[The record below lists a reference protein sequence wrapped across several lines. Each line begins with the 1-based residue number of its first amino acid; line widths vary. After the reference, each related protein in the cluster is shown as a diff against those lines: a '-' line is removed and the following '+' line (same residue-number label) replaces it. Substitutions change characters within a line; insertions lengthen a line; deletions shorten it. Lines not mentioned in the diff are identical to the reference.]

1 MNDMKK
7 LIFNKPA
14 LQWEEAMP
22 LGNGY
27 LGAMVFGQ
35 TQKELICMNEDSLY
49 SGGPIERG
57 NPNTLDHLDEMRTL
71 LLDGK
76 VEEAQKKAPNYFYAT
91 TPHPRHYQPLGQV
104 WMEFHHQNVQDYQ
117 KVLDLKNSIGSI
129 QYRYNNVEYQ
139 RECFIS
145 YPNQVF
151 VYKIKASQNQ
161 QLNFDLYLTRR
172 DIRPGRS
179 ESYVDDIHIEK
190 DYLYLSGYNGNQK
203 NGISYTMAT
212 TVQLKDGCLKKYGS
226 RLVIENA
233 TEAIVYVVGRTSY
246 RSHNPFQWCQK
257 QLDKTLL
264 KSYRNLKQDHIR
276 DYQNY
281 FDQLELTL
289 GDHKNENMM
298 SIPER
303 LQKMKEGQID
313 LDLIET
319 YFHFGRYL
327 LISSSREGSLAAN
340 LQGIWNGE
348 FEPPWGSRYTIN
360 INIQMNYWLA
370 EKTGLSR
377 LHLPLMQLQK
387 IMLPRGQKIAKE
399 MYGCRGTCAHHNT
412 DIWGDCA
419 PADYYVPSTL
429 WPMGSLWLSLHI
441 FEHYQYTH
449 NQEFILEYFPILKE
463 NALFFLDYM
472 FKDANGFYATGP
484 SVSPENAYMTQD
496 GQAATVCLSPSMDI
510 QLLREFFT
518 SYLQLLKEL
527 NRHDLEAEI
536 NEYLEKLPPIQIG
549 KYGQIMEWHEDYDE
563 IEIGHRHISQ
573 LFALYP
579 GRHIQYSETPEL
591 IEAAYQTLQRRLSH
605 GGGHTGWS
613 CAWIIHFFA
622 RLHKG
627 EEAFDT
633 LLKLLKN
640 STLDNLFDNHPPF
653 QIDGN
658 FGGSNAILEMLIQDY
673 ENKVYVLPALSREM
687 PEGILKGLR
696 LKSGAVLNMS
706 WKDCQVSNIEIIAT
720 RPLTIDLLIQDKT
733 VSISLQVNEK
743 FQYEAMC

>member
-1 MNDMKK
+1 MKK

-463 NALFFLDYM
+463 NAL
-472 FKDANGFYATGP
+472 YATGP

-673 ENKVYVLPALSREM
+673 ENKVYVLPALSHEM

-720 RPLTIDLLIQDKT
+720 RPLTIDLWLQDKT

>member
-1 MNDMKK
+1 MKK

-27 LGAMVFGQ
+27 LGAMVSGQ

>member
-1 MNDMKK
+1 MKK

-49 SGGPIERG
+49 SGGHIERG

-673 ENKVYVLPALSREM
+673 ENKVYVLPALSHEM

>member
-1 MNDMKK
+1 MKK

-190 DYLYLSGYNGNQK
+190 DYLYLTGYNGNQK

-673 ENKVYVLPALSREM
+673 ENKVYVLPALSHEM

>member
-1 MNDMKK
+1 MKK

-419 PADYYVPSTL
+419 PADYYVSSTL

-673 ENKVYVLPALSREM
+673 ENKVYVLPALSHEM

>member
-1 MNDMKK
+1 MKK

-14 LQWEEAMP
+14 LQWEDAMP

-35 TQKELICMNEDSLY
+35 TQKEMISMNEDSLY
-49 SGGPIERG
+49 SGGPIERS
-57 NPNTLDHLDEMRTL
+57 NPNTLEHLDEIRTL
-71 LLDGK
+71 LMSGQI
-76 VEEAQKKAPNYFYAT
+76 EEAQKRAPYYFYAT
-91 TPHPRHYQPLGQV
+91 TPHSTHYQPLGQV
-104 WMEFHHQNVQDYQ
+104 WLEFNHQNVQDYQ
-117 KVLDLKNSIGSI
+117 KVLNLQESLGTIE
-129 QYRYNNVEYQ
+129 YRCDDIEYQ
-139 RECFIS
+139 RECFVS
-145 YPNQVF
+145 YPDEVF
-151 VYKIKASQNQ
+151 VYKIKANQNQ
-161 QLNFDLYLTRR
+161 KLNFSLYLTRR
-172 DIRPGRS
+172 DMRPSRS
-179 ESYVDDIHIEK
+179 GSYVDDIHIEK
-190 DYLYLSGYNGNQK
+190 DYLYLSGYNGNQE

-212 TVQLKDGCLKKYGS
+212 TVRLKDGEVHQYGS

-246 RSHNPFQWCQK
+246 RSQNPLKWCQE
-257 QLDKTLL
+257 QLDKVII
-264 KSYRNLKQDHIR
+264 KSYEDLKNDHIQ
-276 DYQNY
+276 DYQYY
-281 FDQLELTL
+281 FNQMDLTL
-289 GDHKNENMM
+289 NTHEIENTM

-303 LQKMKEGQID
+303 LQGMKDGQID

-370 EKTGLSR
+370 EKVGLSR
-377 LHLPLMQLQK
+377 LHLPLMELQK
-387 IMLPRGQKIAKE
+387 TMLPRGQKIAKE

-419 PADYYVPSTL
+419 PSDYYVPSTL

-449 NQEFILEYFPILKE
+449 DKEFLLEYFPILKE

-472 FKDANGFYATGP
+472 FKDANGCYATGP
-484 SVSPENAYMTQD
+484 SVSPENTYISQD

-510 QLLREFFT
+510 QILREFFI
-518 SYLQLLKEL
+518 SYLQVIKEL
-527 NRHDLEAEI
+527 AINDLEKEVK
-536 NEYLEKLPPIQIG
+536 EHLEKLPPIQIG
-549 KYGQIMEWHEDYDE
+549 KHGQIMEWQEDYDE
-563 IEIGHRHISQ
+563 AEIGHRHISQ

-579 GRHIQYSETPEL
+579 GQQIQYGETPEL
-591 IEAAYQTLQRRLSH
+591 VLAAYQTLQRRLSH

-658 FGGSNAILEMLIQDY
+658 FGGSNAILEMLVQDY
-673 ENKVYVLPALSREM
+673 VDKVYILPAISQRM
-687 PEGILKGLR
+687 PEGVLKGLR
-696 LKSGAVLNMS
+696 LKAGAILNMS
-706 WKDCQVSNIEIIAT
+706 WQDCQLTDIEILAT
-720 RPLTIDLLIQDKT
+720 RPIMINLLIDDEI
-733 VSISLQVNEK
+733 VSISLKANER
-743 FQYEAMC
+743 FQQKAMCYA

>member
-1 MNDMKK
+1 MKK

-549 KYGQIMEWHEDYDE
+549 KYGQIMEWQEDYDE

-579 GRHIQYSETPEL
+579 GQHIQYSETPEL

-673 ENKVYVLPALSREM
+673 ENKVYVLPALSHEM

>member
-1 MNDMKK
+1 MKK

-190 DYLYLSGYNGNQK
+190 DYLYLSGYNGNHK

-673 ENKVYVLPALSREM
+673 ENKVYVLPALSHEM

>member
-1 MNDMKK
+1 MKK

>member
-1 MNDMKK
+1 MKK

-510 QLLREFFT
+510 QLLREFLT

-527 NRHDLEAEI
+527 NRHDLEAEMK
-536 NEYLEKLPPIQIG
+536 EYLEKLPPIQVG
-549 KYGQIMEWHEDYDE
+549 NHGQIMEWQEDYDE
-563 IEIGHRHISQ
+563 IEVGHRHISQ

-579 GRHIQYSETPEL
+579 GHHIQYSETPEL

-673 ENKVYVLPALSREM
+673 ENKVYVLPALSHEM

>member
-1 MNDMKK
+1 MKK

-627 EEAFDT
+627 EDDFDT

-640 STLDNLFDNHPPF
+640 STLDNIFDNHPPF

-673 ENKVYVLPALSREM
+673 ENKVYVLPALSHEM

>member
-1 MNDMKK
+1 MKK

-527 NRHDLEAEI
+527 N
-536 NEYLEKLPPIQIG
+536 EYLEKLPPIQIG

-673 ENKVYVLPALSREM
+673 ENKVYVLPALSHEM

>member
-1 MNDMKK
+1 MKK

-49 SGGPIERG
+49 SGGHIERG

-319 YFHFGRYL
+319 YFHFCRYL

-673 ENKVYVLPALSREM
+673 ENKVYVLPALSHEM

>member
-1 MNDMKK
+1 MKK

-289 GDHKNENMM
+289 GDHKNEKMM

-673 ENKVYVLPALSREM
+673 ENKVYVLPALSHEM

>member
-1 MNDMKK
+1 MKK

-449 NQEFILEYFPILKE
+449 NQEFIFLFLKKMHC
-463 NALFFLDYM
+463 FFLIICLKMRMDFM
-472 FKDANGFYATGP
+472 Q
-484 SVSPENAYMTQD
+484 QD
-496 GQAATVCLSPSMDI
+496 HLFHQRM
-510 QLLREFFT
+510 
-518 SYLQLLKEL
+518 
-527 NRHDLEAEI
+527 
-536 NEYLEKLPPIQIG
+536 PI
-549 KYGQIMEWHEDYDE
+549 
-563 IEIGHRHISQ
+563 
-573 LFALYP
+573 
-579 GRHIQYSETPEL
+579 
-591 IEAAYQTLQRRLSH
+591 
-605 GGGHTGWS
+605 
-613 CAWIIHFFA
+613 
-622 RLHKG
+622 
-627 EEAFDT
+627 
-633 LLKLLKN
+633 
-640 STLDNLFDNHPPF
+640 
-653 QIDGN
+653 
-658 FGGSNAILEMLIQDY
+658 
-673 ENKVYVLPALSREM
+673 
-687 PEGILKGLR
+687 
-696 LKSGAVLNMS
+696 
-706 WKDCQVSNIEIIAT
+706 
-720 RPLTIDLLIQDKT
+720 
-733 VSISLQVNEK
+733 
-743 FQYEAMC
+743 